1 MKSSLAR
8 LIIKKWISDLPFD
21 APADILAPMK
31 AAIAIIVILILACAG
46 LSVVFVKRHQQS
58 VEELKFRA
66 LEIAKLSNT
75 VVATRGKLD
84 EQEQVSR
91 ALENTLTATKQD
103 LANVSNKLVNTSSD
117 LAKTQKEKQ
126 AAEEAAKAE
135 IEKRD
140 QQLAQL
146 TQQTNAYAI
155 KMDELTVSIGNL
167 GKQIA
172 ETERKLTAAEGDREF
187 LLKELKRLQTEKAEL
202 ERQFNDLKVLRTQ
215 VAKLKEELSI
225 SRRLEWIRTGLYGST
240 SQKGAEK
247 LLATAA
253 AAPRTNYN
261 LNVELKQD
269 GGATVTT
276 TPGTSS
282 TNKPPTANK

>member
-1 MKSSLAR
+1 MSG
-8 LIIKKWISDLPFD
+8 LPFD
-21 APADILAPMK
+21 AAADIIAPMK

-46 LSVVFVKRHQQS
+46 LSVVFLNRHKRS
-58 VEELKFRA
+58 VEELKFRE

-75 VVATRGKLD
+75 VISTRSKLD
-84 EQEQVSR
+84 EQEQVAR
-91 ALENTLTATKQD
+91 ALENTLTVTKQD
-103 LANVSNKLVNTSSD
+103 LASVSNKLANTSSD

-126 AAEEAAKAE
+126 AGEEAAKAE

-140 QQLAQL
+140 QQIAQL

-167 GKQIA
+167 GKQIG

-202 ERQFNDLKVLRTQ
+202 EKQFSDLKVLRTQ

-225 SRRLEWIRTGLYGST
+225 SRRLEWIRTGLYGSAN
-240 SQKGAEK
+240 QKGAEK
-247 LLATAA
+247 LLSTAA

-269 GGATVTT
+269 GSATVTT
-276 TPGTSS
+276 TPGIS
-282 TNKPPTANK
+282 TNKPPGANK

>member
-1 MKSSLAR
+1 MSG
-8 LIIKKWISDLPFD
+8 LPFD
-21 APADILAPMK
+21 ALAGIIALMK
-31 AAIAIIVILILACAG
+31 AAIAVIVILILACAG
-46 LSVVFVKRHQQS
+46 LSVVFVKRHNRS
-58 VEELKFRA
+58 VEELKFRE

-75 VVATRGKLD
+75 VVTTRGRLD
-84 EQEQVSR
+84 EQEQVAR

-126 AAEEAAKAE
+126 AAEEAAKTE

-140 QQLAQL
+140 QQIAQL

-202 ERQFNDLKVLRTQ
+202 EKQFNDLKVLRTQ

-225 SRRLEWIRTGLYGST
+225 SRRLEWIRTGLYGSAN
-240 SQKGAEK
+240 QKGAEK
-247 LLATAA
+247 LLSTAA

-269 GGATVTT
+269 GSATVTT
-276 TPGTSS
+276 TPGTS
-282 TNKPPTANK
+282 TNKPPGANK

>member
-1 MKSSLAR
+1 MSG
-8 LIIKKWISDLPFD
+8 LPFD
-21 APADILAPMK
+21 VPADMLAPMK

-46 LSVVFVKRHQQS
+46 LSVVFVKRHKES
-58 VEELKFRA
+58 VEELKFRE

-75 VVATRGKLD
+75 VVTTRGKLD
-84 EQEQVSR
+84 EQEQVAR
-91 ALENTLTATKQD
+91 ALESTLTVTKQD
-103 LANVSNKLVNTSSD
+103 LASVSNRLVNTSSD

-140 QQLAQL
+140 QQISQL

-155 KMDELTVSIGNL
+155 KMDELTVSIGTL

-187 LLKELKRLQTEKAEL
+187 LLKELKRLQTEKTEL
-202 ERQFNDLKVLRTQ
+202 EKQFNDLKVLRTQ

-225 SRRLEWIRTGLYGST
+225 SRRLEWIRAGLYGSGN
-240 SQKGAEK
+240 QKGAEK
-247 LLATAA
+247 LLSAAA
-253 AAPRTNYN
+253 AAPRTNFN

-269 GGATVTT
+269 GSATITT
-276 TPGTSS
+276 TPATA
-282 TNKPPTANK
+282 TNKPPVANK